1 MFTAAYR
8 EASSP
13 ISMQLAMMD
22 EADRDCVLVAD
33 LAAKRAWLRK
43 ANVVCFGGHA
53 AADNARSSSDEFA
66 VLLVV

>member
-1 MFTAAYR
+1 MFTPAYR
-8 EASSP
+8 EVSSP

-22 EADRDCVLVAD
+22 AADRDCVLVAD
-33 LAAKRAWLRK
+33 LAAIRAWSRK
-43 ANVVCFGGHA
+43 ANVVCLGGRA